1 MVNSASLRS
10 YLQSSSNRSL
20 KKQAAPFVVN
30 KSLATSEP
38 ILIRRRPLLSS
49 NENQR
54 RKRWTK
60 EEDNDEVEI
69 PIDENIHEQSINNII
84 DTSTTVFENDL
95 VSLNSTISTEQS
107 TINTPEKNSDENSK
121 VTSYP
126 LLRQDLLEINETN
139 QLTTVSMENNTNYVT
154 TINVVLPLTTSN
166 ENIDINPTESEIGS
180 TNVTDI
186 NQVISNEK
194 NESISNTIDNL
205 TTSKI
210 ISEY

>member
-30 KSLATSEP
+30 KSLVTSEP